1 MSTQTPSRPMSTMQ
15 LVPQLLN
22 LDEAAALLAL
32 PGARYVR
39 SLIDKGDLAVTKI
52 GRYPRVRAD
61 QLAEFIERNTRDKS
75 AEVSR

>member
-1 MSTQTPSRPMSTMQ
+1 MTSQSTRRPTSTMQ

-22 LDEAAALLAL
+22 LDEAAELLAL

-39 SLIDKGDLAVTKI
+39 SLIDKGDLPVTKV

-61 QLAEFIERNTRDKS
+61 HLAEFIERCTHAKPGAVAR
-75 AEVSR
+75 